1 MELRNPTDTSVM
13 NILICESSKG
23 FATDLSNLLTEN
35 RINVSLVANGK
46 DCQVKLAQAKH
57 DVLVLDV
64 MTQSHTAFEVINYV
78 RTHHLKTRVVLT
90 FENQTQK
97 TSLDPDGER
106 VKKMGVSK
114 IALKDLGASE
124 LVKSIFFTEGLH
136 LDETSAESP
145 DEITAELFEM
155 ALLDG
160 HELLVDAPALFDYFI
175 FVDNKTYKR
184 VLKKGQVLKKTLDQT
199 LFFRIK
205 DRSLYVQF
213 MNSLLSKSA
222 GQEINDPSSKF
233 QVIRSVVDQ
242 YISEFYTKGLSPHL
256 VDEGKKICL
265 NMFNMISRDT
275 RLKDILRTYEEK
287 CPTEY
292 SKTFLV
298 AFFSTLIAR
307 SLPWG
312 SQRTVEMVTM
322 GGLLHDI
329 GVPVD
334 DFYLL
339 ATKPERM
346 SPNERARYEAHPKLG
361 VDILALS
368 RDVPEAVS
376 QIVYQHHEL
385 LNGEGFPNELSG
397 TRIYPLAKI
406 VSLSVA
412 FTEEMIEQ
420 GQSPMQALKGF
431 IGQRSNFERYDQELM
446 KALIKCFIKEKS

>member
-1 MELRNPTDTSVM
+1 MDLEKPTDTIVM
-13 NILICESSKG
+13 NILICDSNKG
-23 FATDLSNLLTEN
+23 FANDLSNLLTEN

-46 DCQVKLAQAKH
+46 DCQVKLAQSKH
-57 DVLVLDV
+57 DVLVLDA
-64 MTQSHTAFEVINYV
+64 MTQSHTAVEVINYV

-97 TSLDPDGER
+97 MAIDPDGER
-106 VKKMGVSK
+106 AKKMGVTNVG
-114 IALKDLGASE
+114 LKDLGAIE
-124 LVKSIFFTEGLH
+124 LVKSIFFNEGLH
-136 LDETSAESP
+136 LDEKSAESP
-145 DEITAELFEM
+145 DEIQAELFEM
-155 ALLDG
+155 AILDG
-160 HELLVDAPALFDYFI
+160 HELLVDTAALFDYFVY
-175 FVDNKTYKR
+175 VDNKTYKR
-184 VLKKGQVLKKTLDQT
+184 ILRKGEVPKKAIGQTV
-199 LFFRIK
+199 FFRIK

-213 MNSLLSKSA
+213 MNSLLSKSG
-222 GQEINDPSSKF
+222 GQEISDPSAKF

-242 YISEFYTKGLSPHL
+242 YISEFYTKGMSPNL
-256 VDEGKKICL
+256 VDEGKKICM
-265 NMFNMISRDT
+265 NMFTMVSRDS

-312 SQRTVEMVTM
+312 SQRTVEMVAM

-346 SPNERARYEAHPKLG
+346 SASERARYESHPKLG
-361 VDILALS
+361 VDILKLS

-385 LNGEGFPNELSG
+385 LNGEGFPNKLSG

-412 FTEEMIEQ
+412 FTEEMINL
-420 GQSPMQALKGF
+420 GVSPMQALKGF
-431 IGQRSNFERYDQELM
+431 IGEKSNFEKYDQELM